1 MLIFPAN
8 VISTFH
14 HLDYQRGTR
23 TGPGPAYRWFRV
35 ML

>member
-14 HLDYQRGTR
+14 YLDYQRGTR
-23 TGPGPAYRWFRV
+23 TGPGPAYR
-35 ML
+35 